1 MKNPFISMALAAV
14 AIAASARDALKLNN
28 RMLDAIA
35 PPTHGHSTHGPTVAQ
50 AKRIAIKAKN
60 RAKHRA
66 HCRGAR

>member
-1 MKNPFISMALAAV
+1 MRNPFVSMALAAV
-14 AIAASARDALKLNN
+14 AMAASARDALKINN

-35 PPTHGHSTHGPTVAQ
+35 PPTHGYNTHGPTVAQ
-50 AKRIAIKAKN
+50 AKRAAIKGKN